1 MILRIIIWR
10 RNPSRERHVM
20 CLPSPRART
29 ADLAGIALSSACLVH
44 CLALP
49 LALLVAPAL
58 GNWLRLPDGVHAA
71 ILMIALPTAAIAING
86 GRQRHGHNA
95 PTLLAVAGISFLA
108 AGLAAHEDWLALPD
122 AQTADRLLTSL
133 GAVMLAT
140 THLVNRR
147 RRHDVGEHPG

>member
-1 MILRIIIWR
+1 
-10 RNPSRERHVM
+10 M

-58 GNWLRLPDGVHAA
+58 GSWLHLPDGVHAA

-95 PTLLAVAGISFLA
+95 PPSSRSSASAFLRLASPRTKAGWRCPTRKPPT
-108 AGLAAHEDWLALPD
+108 DC
-122 AQTADRLLTSL
+122 
-133 GAVMLAT
+133 
-140 THLVNRR
+140 
-147 RRHDVGEHPG
+147 